1 MPLPS
6 TPPERPD
13 RHSGA
18 AAAGPDAEIDAAV
31 AEDDAAG
38 PDLPNIPLLD
48 DTIARPE
55 ESKPTWRGWI
65 HAVTFPLAIVGGI
78 ILVSLAQGAPAKWS
92 TAVFALS
99 SVLLFGI
106 SALYH
111 RLNWSPRSKVL
122 LKRMDHAN
130 IFLLIAGSYTPVAV
144 LALPPAKGSLLLAL
158 VWGGAAVGII
168 FRMFWLHA
176 PRWLYVFLYIAMGW
190 AAVMYLFDIFRVNP
204 ATMTLIIVGGLF
216 YTGGAIVY
224 ALKRPN
230 PFPGQFGF
238 HEIFHVC
245 TVLAFLCH
253 WTGILLLAVNPA
265 YNLG

>member
-1 MPLPS
+1 MPLSPS
-6 TPPERPD
+6 SREHPD
-13 RHSGA
+13 KDSE
-18 AAAGPDAEIDAAV
+18 AGIAGQDPVGDAAV
-31 AEDDAAG
+31 ARDDAAG

-48 DTIARPE
+48 DIIARPE
-55 ESKPTWRGWI
+55 DSKPTWRGWI
-65 HAVTFPLAIVGGI
+65 HAGTFPLTIVGGI
-78 ILVSLAQGAPAKWS
+78 VLVSLAQGAPAKWS

-99 SVLLFGI
+99 SLLLFGV

-144 LALPPAKGSLLLAL
+144 LALPPEKGSLLLIL
-158 VWGGAAVGII
+158 VWGGAFVGII

-216 YTGGAIVY
+216 YTGGAVVY

-230 PFPGQFGF
+230 PFPGHFGF

-253 WTGILLLAVNPA
+253 WTGILLLAIDPA

>member
-1 MPLPS
+1 MPLSPS
-6 TPPERPD
+6 PRERPIRD
-13 RHSGA
+13 GGTGS
-18 AAAGPDAEIDAAV
+18 AGPDPEIDAAV
-31 AEDDAAG
+31 ARDDAAG

-55 ESKPTWRGWI
+55 DSKPTWRGWI
-65 HAVTFPLAIVGGI
+65 HAGTFPLTIVGGI
-78 ILVSLAQGAPAKWS
+78 ILVTLAQGAPAKWS

-99 SVLLFGI
+99 SLLLFGI

-111 RLNWSPRSKVL
+111 RINWSPRSKIL

-144 LALPPAKGSLLLAL
+144 LALPPEKGNLLLAL
-158 VWGGAAVGII
+158 VWGGTLIGIV

-176 PRWLYVFLYIAMGW
+176 PRWLYVFLYIALGW

-224 ALKRPN
+224 AMKRPN
-230 PFPGQFGF
+230 PFPGHFGF

-253 WTGILLLAVNPA
+253 WTGILLLAVDPA
-265 YNLG
+265 YNVG